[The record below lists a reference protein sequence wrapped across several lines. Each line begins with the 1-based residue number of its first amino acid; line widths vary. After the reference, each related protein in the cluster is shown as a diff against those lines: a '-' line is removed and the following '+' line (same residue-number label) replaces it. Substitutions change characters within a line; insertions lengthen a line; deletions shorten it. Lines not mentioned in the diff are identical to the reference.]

1 VCEHDQKGVTVWF
14 TGLPGSGKSAIADR
28 LHAILKDRGYRA
40 ERLDG
45 DLVRRDLTRDLGFSR
60 ADREENIRRV
70 AFVAKLLTRNDI
82 FVLCS
87 FVSPYREM
95 RDRARREIGS
105 FLEVF
110 VKCPFEV
117 CLERDVKGMYKK
129 ALAGEIKEFTGVSDP
144 YEEPLRPDLVV
155 ETDKE
160 PLDRSVDRV
169 LARMKELGFLV

>member
-1 VCEHDQKGVTVWF
+1 MCEHDQKGVTLWF
-14 TGLPGSGKSAIADR
+14 TGLPSSGKSAIADR
-28 LHAILKDRGYRA
+28 LYEILKDRGYRA

-45 DLVRRDLTRDLGFSR
+45 DIVRQDLTRDLGFSR

-70 AFVAKLLTRNDI
+70 AFVAKLLTRNEI

-95 RDRARREIGS
+95 RDRARRTVGS
-105 FLEVF
+105 FLEVY
-110 VKCPFEV
+110 VKCPLEV
-117 CLERDVKGMYKK
+117 CIERDVKGMYGK
-129 ALAGEIKEFTGVSDP
+129 ARAGEIKGFTGVSDP
-144 YEEPLRPDLVV
+144 YEEPLRPDLVL

-169 LARMKELGFLV
+169 LSRMKELGFLE

>member
-1 VCEHDQKGVTVWF
+1 MCEHDQKGVTLWL
-14 TGLPGSGKSAIADR
+14 TGLPSSGKSAIAER
-28 LHAILKDRGYRA
+28 LYDILKDRGYRA

-45 DLVRRDLTRDLGFSR
+45 DVVRQDLTRDLGFSR

-95 RDRARREIGS
+95 RDRARRAVGS
-105 FLEVF
+105 FLEVY
-110 VKCPFEV
+110 VKCPLEV
-117 CLERDVKGMYKK
+117 CIERDVKGMYLK
-129 ALAGEIKEFTGVSDP
+129 ARAGEIKEFTGVSDP
-144 YEEPLRPDLVV
+144 YEEPLRPDLIV

-160 PLDRSVDRV
+160 PLDRSVERV
-169 LARMKELGFLV
+169 LAWMKELGFLE

>member
-1 VCEHDQKGVTVWF
+1 
-14 TGLPGSGKSAIADR
+14 
-28 LHAILKDRGYRA
+28 
-40 ERLDG
+40 
-45 DLVRRDLTRDLGFSR
+45 
-60 ADREENIRRV
+60 V

>member
-1 VCEHDQKGVTVWF
+1 MCEHDQKGVTLWF
-14 TGLPGSGKSAIADR
+14 TGLPSSGKSALADR
-28 LHAILKDRGYRA
+28 LYEFLKDRGYRA

-45 DLVRRDLTRDLGFSR
+45 DIVRQDLTRDLGFSR

-70 AFVAKLLTRNDI
+70 AFVAKLLTRNEI

-95 RDRARREIGS
+95 RDRARHTVGS
-105 FLEVF
+105 FLEVY
-110 VKCPFEV
+110 VKCPLEV
-117 CLERDVKGMYKK
+117 CIERDVKGMYGK
-129 ALAGEIKEFTGVSDP
+129 ARAGEIKGFTGVSDP
-144 YEEPLRPDLVV
+144 YEEPLRPDLVL

-169 LARMKELGFLV
+169 LSRMKELGFLE